1 MGAVDLIVIGLVA
14 VIVLGAVLYI
24 RKEKKKGTQCI
35 GCPCSGSCSGE
46 NACCSCGKEKME

>member
-1 MGAVDLIVIGLVA
+1 MINFIIVAVVVAIVILAG
-14 VIVLGAVLYI
+14 LYI
-24 RKEKKKGTQCI
+24 RKEKKKGPQCI